1 MIMMTIQIEMLMI
14 FICSL
19 TGWIWVS
26 YYVFTSALLF
36 LKFLNARVLNSLELK
51 GYTSLMRSLPYL
63 PIPASQMI
71 SPHPLPMHGC
81 VHLCSQILKS
91 QLRKVRRRHSKTR
104 YSLDS
109 GISMLRRST

>member
-51 GYTSLMRSLPYL
+51 G
-63 PIPASQMI
+63 
-71 SPHPLPMHGC
+71 
-81 VHLCSQILKS
+81 
-91 QLRKVRRRHSKTR
+91 
-104 YSLDS
+104 
-109 GISMLRRST
+109 